1 VRQSRLILEASRE
14 SDTQAAGQALAR
26 ALPGDATGLLLA
38 LEGDLGAGKT
48 TLARALLR
56 TLGATGPVRSPT
68 YTLVE
73 PYDLPGGQVLHV
85 DLYRLSGADELEAL
99 GYRESR
105 GTSRLTMVEW
115 PERAPGALGPVDLAC
130 RIDYA
135 GAGRRLT
142 LVPGTEAGA
151 AWLQRLTGDRA
162 DQIAE
167 LS

>member
-1 VRQSRLILEASRE
+1 MSSHYLDGEAAQLEFGR
-14 SDTQAAGQALAR
+14 ALAER
-26 ALPGDATGLLLA
+26 LRGRSGLVFLR
-38 LEGDLGAGKT
+38 GDLGAGKT
-48 TLARALLR
+48 TLVRGLLR
-56 TLGATGPVRSPT
+56 GLGHHGPVRSPT

-130 RIDYA
+130 RIDSFIF
-135 GAGRRLT
+135 
-142 LVPGTEAGA
+142 VDP
-151 AWLQRLTGDRA
+151 
-162 DQIAE
+162 I
-167 LS
+167 